1 MQRNVLNVVKPTDYL
16 TVTALTQYLKAKF
29 ERDPY
34 LDRVYLTGEI
44 SNFRLRPNA
53 HQYFSLKDN
62 KAKISAIMFKS
73 AFEKIKFTPEE
84 GMRVLVV
91 GRISLYE
98 ATGNYQIYVE
108 RMEPDGLGALY
119 QAYEQLK
126 AKLSAEG
133 LFDAPKQ
140 LLPRFPKRIAVITS
154 PSGAVIRDII
164 TTTQR
169 RYPIAQLVLFP
180 AVVQGDGAA
189 DILVDRLNQVNQQ
202 GDFDTIIIGR
212 GGGSIEDL
220 WPFNEERVARA
231 IVASQIPVISSV
243 GHETDTTIADLVA
256 DVRAATPTAAA
267 ELATPVLTDEV
278 LKLQQQRLRL
288 YQAFSKT
295 LALNKKQLVHLQN
308 SYVLKQPQRLY
319 DGYLQNVD
327 QLHRRLLLAQQ
338 QRLQTSQQ
346 NVQLL
351 QQRLQSQSPS
361 GAIQQAQRMLTDT
374 DHRLKRAIESL
385 VQNRRQQAGQAV
397 AALDL
402 VSPLKILGR
411 GFAYV
416 TDDNQNVMKKT
427 TDFTIDQ
434 SIELHVQDGLVNAR
448 VTATH
453 KGDE

>member
-1 MQRNVLNVVKPTDYL
+1 MVKPTDYL

-62 KAKISAIMFKS
+62 KAKISTIMFKS

-84 GMRVLVV
+84 GMKVLVV

>member
-1 MQRNVLNVVKPTDYL
+1 VVKPTDYL

-84 GMRVLVV
+84 GMKVLVV

>member
-1 MQRNVLNVVKPTDYL
+1 MVKPTDYL

-84 GMRVLVV
+84 GMKVLVV

-351 QQRLQSQSPS
+351 QQCLQSQSPS

-416 TDDNQNVMKKT
+416 TDDNQNVMKKM
-427 TDFTIDQ
+427 TDFTVDQ

>member
-1 MQRNVLNVVKPTDYL
+1 MVKPTDYL

-84 GMRVLVV
+84 GMKVLVV

-416 TDDNQNVMKKT
+416 TDDNQNVMKKM
-427 TDFTIDQ
+427 TDFTVDQ